1 MTTVRKAERRTQQ
14 ERTAA
19 ARDNLIR
26 ATQDCLATLGLART
40 TVGEICKRA
49 GVSSGALLH
58 HFPSKNAL
66 IVTASIQRQ
75 IELIDDT
82 VRRAQIGHGTIRD
95 EADEMRQLMAQTFPL
110 SYEFFWA
117 LRTDENLRREF
128 QSQLQANEGAFT
140 SRYTV
145 QDSDLKRSGEP
156 LIVRMVLACFLRGLL
171 LEALM
176 SDAGTVERI
185 YEVFV
190 EAMTA
195 FVRLQTPGG
204 RAS

>member
-26 ATQDCLATLGLART
+26 ATQDCLSTLGFART
-40 TVGEICKRA
+40 TVSEICKRA

-82 VRRAQIGHGTIRD
+82 VRRAQIGQGTIRD
-95 EADEMRQLMAQTFPL
+95 EAHEMRQLMAQTFPL

-128 QSQLQANEGAFT
+128 QSQLHANEGAFT

-156 LIVRMVLACFLRGLL
+156 LIVRMVIGCFLRGLL

-176 SDAGTVERI
+176 SDAVTVERI
-185 YEVFV
+185 YDYFV

-195 FVRLQTPGG
+195 FVRQQTP
-204 RAS
+204 A